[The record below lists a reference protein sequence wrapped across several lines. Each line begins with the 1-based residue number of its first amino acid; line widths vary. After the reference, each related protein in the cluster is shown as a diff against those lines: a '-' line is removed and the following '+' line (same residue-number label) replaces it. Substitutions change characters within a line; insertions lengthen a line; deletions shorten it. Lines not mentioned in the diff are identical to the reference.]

1 TSGARVRIGGW
12 RTAAASGRAPRSFS
26 WPRPSLARAQGAAS
40 SAAARQARPP
50 CAGAGFTLPR
60 RGPAGSPPP
69 PEAVASDTPPPP
81 LPVDKAPEDVI
92 VAAWAEPS
100 LLPTAG
106 GQVQILVRLQ
116 KRGGLPFPGVQVRLR
131 TSAGNLYSDGK
142 VLVTDSAGR
151 TRDRLTT
158 RTSAHIT
165 LDAGGTVYRFRVPVA
180 PPPSS

>member
-1 TSGARVRIGGW
+1 
-12 RTAAASGRAPRSFS
+12 
-26 WPRPSLARAQGAAS
+26 
-40 SAAARQARPP
+40 
-50 CAGAGFTLPR
+50 
-60 RGPAGSPPP
+60 
-69 PEAVASDTPPPP
+69 
-81 LPVDKAPEDVI
+81 VDKAPEDVI

-100 LLPTAG
+100 RLPAAG
-106 GQVQILVRLQ
+106 GQTQILVRLQ

-165 LDAGGTVYRFRVPVA
+165 LNAGGTVYRFRIPVA
-180 PPPSS
+180 ALPSS

>member
-1 TSGARVRIGGW
+1 MANRGRFGPRTAILVVGAALVWVGAGCSVVHRGPSGA
-12 RTAAASGRAPRSFS
+12 
-26 WPRPSLARAQGAAS
+26 
-40 SAAARQARPP
+40 
-50 CAGAGFTLPR
+50 
-60 RGPAGSPPP
+60 PPP
-69 PEAVASDTPPPP
+69 PEAAAADTPPPP

-100 LLPTAG
+100 LLPPAG
-106 GQVQILVRLQ
+106 GQTQILVRLQ

-165 LDAGGTVYRFRVPVA
+165 LNAGGTVYRFRIPVA
-180 PPPSS
+180 APPSS